1 MLAAHEPRYSGNS
14 GRCPYAQ
21 QRGEGDYHDSVCRH
35 GANQAFDVNVSIAF
49 FIESN
54 QVLVRP
60 LKTFASLIAGCKG

>member
-1 MLAAHEPRYSGNS
+1 MNPIIQEIPDDVRH
-14 GRCPYAQ
+14 AQ